1 MSKKD
6 AEFEGFLRGLGTAVR
21 IAREVEADP
30 NGGTV
35 AATIEKTIRMRRSTG
50 VTLPITPRE
59 MAAAT
64 ETMKANTIH
73 TVLAMTLLILYEQN
87 GWGAKRLNRFID
99 EFNTHTQALMEGSI
113 DWNDVV
119 ECLESAAK
127 VSLNFPEDMRQQK
140 IMNT

>member
-1 MSKKD
+1 MSRKD
-6 AEFEGFLRGLGTAVR
+6 AEYEGFLRGLATAQR
-21 IAREVEADP
+21 AALEA
-30 NGGTV
+30 
-35 AATIEKTIRMRRSTG
+35 EKDGERVSDTLKKMIKMRRSTG